1 MGQRTVQYQNVFKVD
16 PFESRLIDYRTIED
30 RKFIICKPVSY
41 PLSPK
46 PVPGSNRVFVIFFT
60 SGSTFSNSLS
70 FSFPF
75 RFLFTRQSVDGYST
89 VL

>member
-30 RKFIICKPVSY
+30 RKFQRVPWRSLCKPVSY

-46 PVPGSNRVFVIFFT
+46 PVPEITLETLSNLKIYE
-60 SGSTFSNSLS
+60 L
-70 FSFPF
+70 PF
-75 RFLFTRQSVDGYST
+75 
-89 VL
+89 